1 MTFLFVAGILV
12 LYLGSCATA
21 GRYQDKN
28 QEVFA
33 QMEFS
38 NFQAASLSLD
48 AMSFFQKDRNKLLYF
63 MEKGKLEHML
73 GNFARSNS
81 FFEQA
86 YILLDD
92 GIKNSVGTSIVSNL
106 SNPMMEKYKGE
117 DFEKVLIHYYKALNF
132 YQLGKADT
140 ALIEAKR
147 INIKLNELNDKYP
160 DNKNKYQY
168 DAFAQILQGVIYESL
183 SQTNDAFIAY
193 RNAEKIYDDN
203 GGIYMGVATPL
214 QLKKDLLRTS
224 KMLGFTQEH
233 KDYLKKYPNTPVETI
248 KNSAIV
254 FWENGLGPK
263 KSQMTLSANGAL
275 GTFVGTYSDDNTQI
289 ILPIPA
295 GLNIGINVVAFPEY
309 IKGTPAFQKASL
321 QIDGREQYLEVSQD
335 LTAIAKQC
343 LKDRA
348 FRDALKTA
356 ARFATKKAASFGLKK
371 LAGHFGG
378 ALAEDLVGLGADA
391 VGAATEKADTRNWQ
405 SLPATI
411 SYTRVALPE
420 KGEKKIPMTKYG
432 SQTVVD
438 TIILKASDRMQIIS
452 LFDINNS
459 AMGGSNVVQG
469 NAVAGTATVS
479 GNTITAGNNT
489 AAVVEAAQAAQ
500 KQPLPSNAGKGS
512 LLAQLS
518 GDNSQIAKQEA
529 KQEEGPVNN
538 YGFGSLGVS
547 VGMGVLESEGISSI
561 ADYGRTTYQID
572 FTALRNNLNTKF
584 GQGLLMSLDLYTT
597 SEELYQEPLS
607 IVDLTFGYAMRK
619 YFREKNNLL
628 TGFYITAIPS
638 VGFNFLE
645 VDESDPIYEFVKFK
659 NSFDISLKAGLGYDF
674 ALGKNSKN
682 NIGLAYMFGIG
693 FLNRNMSE
701 FKEDNPFKTAFMG
714 LRLSY
719 SFSN

>member
-1 MTFLFVAGILV
+1 MKTIKNMTFLFVAGILV

-106 SNPMMEKYKGE
+106 TNPMMEKYKGE

-168 DAFAQILQGVIYESL
+168 DAFAQILQGIIYESL

-224 KMLGFTQEH
+224 KVLGFTQEH

-263 KSQMTLSANGAL
+263 KSQMKLSANGVL
-275 GTFVGTYSDDNTQI
+275 GTFVGTYSDDDTQI

-321 QIDGREQYLEVSQD
+321 QIDGREQYFEVSQD

-348 FRDALKTA
+348 FREALKTA
-356 ARFATKKAASFGLKK
+356 ARFASKKAVSFGFKK
-371 LAGHFGG
+371 LAGHLGG
-378 ALAEDLVGLGADA
+378 GLAEDLVGLGTDA
-391 VGAATEKADTRNWQ
+391 LGAATEKADTRNWQ

-438 TIILKASDRMQIIS
+438 TIILKASDRMQIVS

-459 AMGGSNVVQG
+459 AMGGSNIVQG
-469 NAVAGTATVS
+469 NAVAGTTTVS
-479 GNTITAGNNT
+479 GNTITAGDNT
-489 AAVVEAAQAAQ
+489 VALIAAGLKA

-529 KQEEGPVNN
+529 PSTT
-538 YGFGSLGVS
+538 YGTGGIGLAFGL
-547 VGMGVLESEGISSI
+547 GVLEEDGIGSVG
-561 ADYGRTTYQID
+561 DYGMPTFQLDYTGLKNHLNGKFAHGPSISLDYYYSSDDLFEDSFAVLD
-572 FTALRNNLNTKF
+572 FT
-584 GQGLLMSLDLYTT
+584 
-597 SEELYQEPLS
+597 
-607 IVDLTFGYAMRK
+607 VGYGIRK
-619 YFREKNNLL
+619 YFSSKQDRLS
-628 TGFYITAIPS
+628 GFYLTAIPTI
-638 VGFNFLE
+638 GINFLE
-645 VDESDPIYEFVKFK
+645 VDESSATYEFLKLK
-659 NSFDISLKAGLGYDF
+659 NSFDVSLKTGLGYDF
-674 ALGKNSKN
+674 AVGNAKKDR
-682 NIGLAYMFGIG
+682 IGIVVMFGIG

-701 FKEDNPFKTAFMG
+701 FKEDMPIKSAFMG
-714 LRLSY
+714 TRLTY
-719 SFSN
+719 EFGN